1 MRVAREQRRSGHDL
15 ARLAV
20 AALNDFLVKPRL
32 LDLGARRRR
41 AERHAATELRAG
53 HAEHVAQH
61 PQERGVAVDID
72 RPIDAV
78 ELDRGGHSYLR
89 AIRVDLTIRP
99 LEPART
105 SSLENRALPAPQQAS
120 RRSYAAF
127 VASAGVHSV
136 PQPRPARYILSLV
149 CCVNSTARRSLRSPN
164 VSTHA
169 SISAWASSARCSG

>member
-1 MRVAREQRRSGHDL
+1 AGRGRGECLDRRDRGGAEAVDSGDTGTGGD
-15 ARLAV
+15 AV
-20 AALNDFLVKPRL
+20 HMY
-32 LDLGARRRR
+32 GAGA
-41 AERHAATELRAG
+41 AERGAAAEFRAG

-127 VASAGVHSV
+127 VASAGV
-136 PQPRPARYILSLV
+136 
-149 CCVNSTARRSLRSPN
+149 
-164 VSTHA
+164 
-169 SISAWASSARCSG
+169 